1 MRLMSILKSVVFAV
15 PMGAAA
21 GLAAAP
27 PPAPAPADPVVH
39 ENLAVYFLHGH
50 SQAGPVPLTL
60 AEALARGGV
69 TVHET
74 KRVNELEI
82 ENTGREAVF
91 VQAGDIVKGG
101 AQDRVLT
108 VSLLLPAKSGRIPI
122 NAFCVEQGRWAAR
135 GSEQVNK
142 FASAD
147 KAVPSREA
155 KIAMFAPLAAK
166 PAAGPDLR
174 TAAGRATGDETAM
187 RQSGVWESV
196 AAATRKLSSSLG
208 APVAAA
214 ESASSLQLALEN
226 KQLDEARSRYIA
238 ALKPAGEASGEIV
251 GFVIAVN
258 GKINSAEVYPSN
270 ALFRKMW
277 PKMVEAAA
285 TEAIAEK
292 ADAAAASAPPPAR
305 ADVARFLAAAE
316 TGQAEQAPLTAG
328 LQRARH
334 DAEKAVM
341 QETRTATGGLVHRN
355 YLAK

>member
-15 PMGAAA
+15 PLSASA
-21 GLAAAP
+21 GLAAGP
-27 PPAPAPADPVVH
+27 PPASPSPADPVIH
-39 ENLAVYFLHGH
+39 DNLAIYFLRGT
-50 SQAGPVPLTL
+50 SAEGPVPLTL
-60 AEALARGGV
+60 AEALAKGSV
-69 TVHET
+69 AVHET
-74 KRVNELEI
+74 KKVNELEV
-82 ENTGREAVF
+82 ENIGSEPVF

-108 VSLLLPAKSGRIPI
+108 VSLLLPARSGRMPI
-122 NAFCVEQGRWAAR
+122 GAFCVEQGRWAAR
-135 GSEQVNK
+135 GAEQVSR

-155 KIAMFAPLAAK
+155 KMAMFAPLAVK
-166 PAAGPDLR
+166 PEVGPGQR
-174 TAAGRATGDETAM
+174 PRGGADETSY

-196 AAATRKLSSSLG
+196 AAATRKLSKNLG

-226 KQLDEARSRYIA
+226 QKLADARAKFIA
-238 ALKPAGEASGEIV
+238 ALKPAGEVSPDIV
-251 GFVIAVN
+251 GFVLAVN
-258 GKINSAEVYPSN
+258 GRINSAEVYPSN

-292 ADAAAASAPPPAR
+292 DTAATPPPSR
-305 ADVARFLAAAE
+305 EDVARFMTAAEAGTSAEVALAA
-316 TGQAEQAPLTAG
+316 G
-328 LQRARH
+328 LRQGKR
-334 DAEKAVM
+334 DAEKAVLL
-341 QETRTATGGLVHRN
+341 ETRTSSGGLVHRN